1 MNLQEAQPFYKR
13 HRFVGQ
19 FVLDDVTTD
28 PVDVVVEFNE
38 LEGGRIDG
46 VILGGESS
54 MEAAQQAYKRHKA
67 CRLVS
72 YGDSRHT
79 VEAERVLVSSLTS
92 ESTGVVAEFSC
103 VSVSET
109 LRLEGATE
117 RGISFRLAGALGAL
131 EPRKFLPSSW
141 TGERTI
147 ERRGNKLDLGVSC
160 PGTIEL
166 SNEYLWE
173 QSDGPNRGRYAY
185 VPTLELGC
193 DVSRDELPDETFIEK
208 AKALV
213 DDATLLMSFACRHW
227 IVWYS
232 YSFLTPEFV
241 SQYRF
246 HNSRDTRNEKH
257 RINDSPVGMKAA
269 EFLRVCL
276 PRFQERRAKGEDLRL
291 PIVYGVPKA
300 GSRSVEERFASV
312 FWALE
317 KLVDVFV
324 KRENRDQILGRSDF
338 RRVSRNVRKVFDK
351 AQIPE
356 GIWGQPPVGLH
367 MIQEKISELN
377 RPSIGT
383 QLQWLCD
390 SLDVTW
396 RDLYPASY
404 DAPKPRFITTR
415 NEIFHSNTP
424 IDGGLVFRET
434 RMVSLLLERLILKA
448 LGWSDL
454 DSTGSRAARSPIDRE
469 L

>member
-54 MEAAQQAYKRHKA
+54 MEAAQQASKRHKA

-79 VEAERVLVSSLTS
+79 IEAERVLVSSLTS

-147 ERRGNKLDLGVSC
+147 ERRGNKLDLGVSW

-257 RINDSPVGMKAA
+257 RINDSSVGMKAA
-269 EFLRVCL
+269 EFLRVCS

-324 KRENRDQILGRSDF
+324 KRGNRDQILGRSDF

-434 RMVSLLLERLILKA
+434 RRVSLLLERLILKA

>member
-131 EPRKFLPSSW
+131 EPRNFLPSSW

-147 ERRGNKLDLGVSC
+147 ERRGNKLGLGVSW

-257 RINDSPVGMKAA
+257 RINDSSVGMKAA

-434 RMVSLLLERLILKA
+434 RRVSLLLERLILKA

>member
-1 MNLQEAQPFYKR
+1 MNLQEEQPFYKR

-19 FVLDDVTTD
+19 FVLDDMTTD

-54 MEAAQQAYKRHKA
+54 TEVAQQVFNAHKA

-72 YGDSRHT
+72 HGNPQHM
-79 VEAERVLVSSLTS
+79 VEAERVLVSSLTF

-103 VSVSET
+103 VAVSET
-109 LRLEGATE
+109 LRLERVTE

-131 EPRKFLPSSW
+131 EPREIPTSSW

-147 ERRGNKLDLGVSC
+147 ERSGNKLDLGVSW

-166 SNEYLWE
+166 RNEYLWE
-173 QSDGPNRGRYAY
+173 QSDGLNRGRYAY
-185 VPTLELGC
+185 MPTLDLGC
-193 DVSRDELPDETFIEK
+193 DVSRDELPDEAFIDQ

-213 DDATLLMSFACRHW
+213 DDATLLMSFACRQW

-232 YSFLTPEFV
+232 YSFWTPDFV
-241 SQYRF
+241 SHHRF
-246 HNSRDTRNEKH
+246 HSSKDTRNEKH
-257 RINDSPVGMKAA
+257 RIDDSPVGMKAA

-276 PRFQERRAKGEDLRL
+276 PRFRERRANGEDLRL
-291 PIVYGVPKA
+291 PIVYGVHKA
-300 GSRSVEERFASV
+300 GSRSVEERFAPA

-317 KLVDVFV
+317 KLIEVLVNS
-324 KRENRDQILGRSDF
+324 ENRSRILGTCAFDRLSQ
-338 RRVSRNVRKVFDK
+338 NVRQALEE
-351 AQIPE
+351 AQIPD
-356 GIWGQPPVGLH
+356 GRWGEPSVGLE
-367 MIQEKISELN
+367 MIREKIPELN

-404 DAPKPRFITTR
+404 DSLKPRFIKTR

-434 RMVSLLLERLILKA
+434 RRVSLLFERLILKA

>member
-1 MNLQEAQPFYKR
+1 MNLQETQPFYKR

-28 PVDVVVEFNE
+28 PVDVVVEFNK

-54 MEAAQQAYKRHKA
+54 MEAAQQAYKKHKA

-72 YGDSRHT
+72 CGDSRHT

-131 EPRKFLPSSW
+131 EPGEMPSESW

-147 ERRGNKLDLGVSC
+147 KRRENKLDLGVSW

-166 SNEYLWE
+166 RNEYLWE

-185 VPTLELGC
+185 VPTLDLGC
-193 DVSRDELPDETFIEK
+193 DVSKDELPDEAFIAK

-213 DDATLLMSFACRHW
+213 DDVTLLMSFACRHW

-246 HNSRDTRNEKH
+246 HSSRDTRNEKH

-276 PRFQERRAKGEDLRL
+276 PRFQERRDNGEDLRL

-300 GSRSVEERFASV
+300 GFRSVEERFAPA

-317 KLVDVFV
+317 KLIDVLV
-324 KRENRDQILGRSDF
+324 NSDKRGRILSASAFKRLSHDV
-338 RRVSRNVRKVFDK
+338 RRVLKE
-351 AQIPE
+351 AQIPD
-356 GIWGQPPVGLH
+356 GRWGDPSVGLQ
-367 MIQEKISELN
+367 MIRDKISELN
-377 RPSIGT
+377 QPSIAN
-383 QLQWLCD
+383 QLQWACD

-404 DAPKPRFITTR
+404 DLPKPHFIETR
-415 NEIFHSNTP
+415 NKIFHSNTP

-434 RMVSLLLERLILKA
+434 CRVSLLFERLILKA

-454 DSTGSRAARSPIDRE
+454 DSTGSRAARSSIDRE